1 MKNNQEL
8 QNEQT
13 ANEPKSG
20 QQYVLLNKSEDREI
34 YFKLIDDTPFAIA
47 HDSEKGYTIILGNQ
61 QVIKGFK
68 ETEEECLQ
76 IINEMNWPLLA
87 ASIVAL
93 ARKVSE
99 QTYYELKSKEE
110 K

>member
-1 MKNNQEL
+1 MKNNQES

-13 ANEPKSG
+13 AKESKSG

-68 ETEEECLQ
+68 ETEEECLR
-76 IINEMNWPLLA
+76 IISEMDWPLLA

-99 QTYYELKSKEE
+99 HTYYELKNKEE

>member
-1 MKNNQEL
+1 MLKKGEPTTNQM
-8 QNEQT
+8 EQKEQ
-13 ANEPKSG
+13 AG
-20 QQYVLLNKSEDREI
+20 QPYVLLNKSDDREI

-47 HDSEKGYTIILGNQ
+47 HDSERGYTIILGNQ

-76 IINEMNWPLLA
+76 IINGMNWPLLA